1 MLQRQHG
8 ARCAAE
14 LLERILS
21 RAVLCAVQAR
31 GGDGAACGAH
41 TTVTIISSNL
51 WLVQRVWH
59 SAGLV
64 WMASV

>member
-51 WLVQRVWH
+51 WLVHRV
-59 SAGLV
+59 
-64 WMASV
+64 